1 MCEDGKTEPYYF
13 RTFEKDIPEETIFL
27 RAVGTGRSAKGVVEQ
42 AIIEREKL
50 VEEAKKSVDEVWVVF
65 DKDDAEIIPANKQ
78 RFTEAFIIAKKEKM
92 EVAYSNEVFELWLLL
107 HLSDVSAA
115 HPMPL
120 ADIYSRLETGIKSF
134 ESHNLF
140 IYEHGK
146 STVIDALIELGNEDK
161 AIKRAE
167 HIMEE
172 QKGKEP
178 IDANPSTT
186 VHLLVKKL
194 RDLIQWYS
202 YSIG

>member
-115 HPMPL
+115 HPMPR

-134 ESHNLF
+134 ESHKLF